1 MKNKIALVTGA
12 SSGIGYATVETLLN
26 AGCTVYAAA
35 RRMDRLAPLAARG
48 ARICLLDVTDDAS
61 LRDAVAA
68 IIQEAGR
75 IDFLINNAGY
85 GSFGAL
91 EDVPMAEVRR
101 QVEVNLFG
109 LARLT
114 QLVLPH
120 MRRQRSGRIVNIS
133 SVGGKIYEPFGAWYH
148 ATKFAVEGLS
158 DSLRLELKPFGIDV
172 VLIEPGGIAT
182 EWSTIAVENLLK
194 TSGNTAYAEGAH
206 AMARV
211 VSVGHNSRFTSPPEV
226 VARGIIR
233 ALEARRPKARYPV
246 GKGAWLMVSLR
257 KFLSDSLMDK
267 FLLLTFKTVSRP
279 AKA

>member
-1 MKNKIALVTGA
+1 
-12 SSGIGYATVETLLN
+12 
-26 AGCTVYAAA
+26 
-35 RRMDRLAPLAARG
+35 LAAKG
-48 ARICLLDVTDDAS
+48 ARIRSLDVTDDAS
-61 LRDAVAA
+61 LRDAVTA

-133 SVGGKIYEPFGAWYH
+133 SIGGKIYEPFGAWYH

-172 VLIEPGGIAT
+172 VLIEPGGITT
-182 EWSTIAVENLLK
+182 EWSTIAAENLLK
-194 TSGNTAYAEGAH
+194 TSGNSAYAEGAH
-206 AMARV
+206 AMARAL
-211 VSVGHNSRFTSPPEV
+211 SVGQNPRYTSPPEV

-233 ALEARRPKARYPV
+233 ALAARRPKARYPV
-246 GKGAWLMVSLR
+246 GKGACLMVSLR

-267 FLLLTFKTVSRP
+267 FLMLTFKTLARP